1 LAACT
6 ILFLAWFQKIRE
18 GTVKAIATVLAALMV
33 ASTLGAA
40 NTVAELSKEER
51 RVLELTPAVVLIIV
65 TYKIQLPIPKENAE
79 PQIMELNYT
88 ATGSGFIYRPDGY
101 IITNGHVVADANLK
115 DRQAQESRLQSI
127 FEGLV
132 QKLEGQMGGKLSP
145 TARQYVASHMSAST
159 PQILVILNNKRE
171 YNAEIKQYSDPTGVN
186 NGKDVAIIK
195 IDANNLPT
203 VRLGNSENLHVQ
215 EPITVIGY
223 PGVASPLG
231 FSLLSKDSLVVP
243 TITNGHISAVKTDYK
258 GSPVIQSDAAITH
271 GNSGGPAFDPN
282 NEAIGIATFGN
293 MKEVAGFNFFVPINI
308 ALEFVR
314 QSGAP
319 PQSGQFDKIW
329 AEALDAYSNHK
340 WETARGLFTDV
351 LGLMPNEPDA
361 LRLQNSAAQMA
372 REEGPLQ
379 RLMETNG
386 WMVYGAGGLVVLILL
401 ALVLVKAMSSKK
413 PALAGSPFGPP
424 PGMPMPPPQPGIGMA
439 PPPPSGTVV
448 MPPPGIA
455 APAGMANGNFGTL
468 HMTAGALN
476 GNRFPI
482 PKAGLLIGRDSEK
495 CAIVIGDDSVS
506 KEHAWVVPLDN
517 EIVVIDRNSANGTY
531 VNSPDSPRINKVALR
546 NGDRVFL
553 GRKGTTVFTY
563 FAS

>member
-1 LAACT
+1 
-6 ILFLAWFQKIRE
+6 
-18 GTVKAIATVLAALMV
+18 VKAIATVIASLLM
-33 ASTLGAA
+33 ASSLGAA
-40 NTVAELSKEER
+40 ESAAELTREER

-65 TYKIQLPIPKENAE
+65 TYKIQLPIPQDHADPK
-79 PQIMELNYT
+79 IMELNYT

-101 IITNGHVVADANLK
+101 IITNGHVVADANMK
-115 DRQAQESRLQSI
+115 DKQAQEARLESI
-127 FEGLV
+127 FESLV
-132 QKLEGQMGGKLSP
+132 NQLEHQINGRLSAQ
-145 TARQYVASHMSAST
+145 ARQYVASHMSAST
-159 PQILVILNNKRE
+159 PHIIVILNNKSE

-203 VRLGNSENLHVQ
+203 VKLGNSEALHVQ
-215 EPITVIGY
+215 EAITVIGY

-319 PQSGQFDKIW
+319 PQQGQFDKIW
-329 AEALDAYSNHK
+329 LEALDAFSNHK
-340 WETARGLFTDV
+340 WETARGLLSDT

-361 LRLQNSAAQMA
+361 IRLQNVAAQMA
-372 REEGPLQ
+372 REEGPVG
-379 RLMETNG
+379 RAMESSGWLM
-386 WMVYGAGGLVVLILL
+386 WPVGGLVVV
-401 ALVLVKAMSSKK
+401 LVLGLVMWKAMSGKK
-413 PALAGSPFGPP
+413 PATAGVL
-424 PGMPMPPPQPGIGMA
+424 A
-439 PPPPSGTVV
+439 PPPPPP
-448 MPPPGIA
+448 PPPGQ
-455 APAGMANGNFGTL
+455 PAGFTVAPPPPGLPNGSYGTL
-468 HMTAGALN
+468 HITAGALN
-476 GNRFPI
+476 GNRFPVT
-482 PKAGLLIGRDSEK
+482 KAGLLIGRDSTK

-506 KEHAWVVPLDN
+506 KEHAWVVPLEN
-517 EIVVIDRNSANGTY
+517 EIFIIDRNSANGTY
-531 VNSPDSPRINKVALR
+531 LNSPDSPRVNKVALK

-553 GRKGTTVFTY
+553 GRKGTTILTY
-563 FAS
+563 FAT

>member
-1 LAACT
+1 
-6 ILFLAWFQKIRE
+6 
-18 GTVKAIATVLAALMV
+18 VKAIATVLASVLL
-33 ASTLGAA
+33 ASSLWGAESA
-40 NTVAELSKEER
+40 AELTKEER

-65 TYKIQLPIPKENAE
+65 TYKIQLPIPQDHADPK
-79 PQIMELNYT
+79 IMELNYT

-115 DRQAQESRLQSI
+115 DKQAQEARLESI
-127 FEGLV
+127 FESLV
-132 QKLEGQMGGKLSP
+132 NQLEHQINGRLSP
-145 TARQYVASHMSAST
+145 QARQYVASHMSAST
-159 PQILVILNNKRE
+159 PHIIVILNNKSE

-203 VRLGNSENLHVQ
+203 VKLGNSENLHVQ

-319 PQSGQFDKIW
+319 PQQGQFDKIW
-329 AEALDAYSNHK
+329 LEALDAFSNHK
-340 WETARGLFTDV
+340 WDTARGLLSDT

-361 LRLQNSAAQMA
+361 IRLQNVAAQMA
-372 REEGPLQ
+372 REEGPVG
-379 RLMETNG
+379 RAMESSG
-386 WMVYGAGGLVVLILL
+386 WLLWPVGGLVVV
-401 ALVLVKAMSSKK
+401 LVLGLAMWKAMSGKK
-413 PALAGSPFGPP
+413 PATAAV
-424 PGMPMPPPQPGIGMA
+424 MA
-439 PPPPSGTVV
+439 PPPPPP
-448 MPPPGIA
+448 PPPGQPGNFSA
-455 APAGMANGNFGTL
+455 APPPPGLPNGSYGTL
-468 HMTAGALN
+468 HVTAGALN
-476 GNRFPI
+476 GNRFPV
-482 PKAGLLIGRDSEK
+482 PKAGLLIGRDSTK

-506 KEHAWVVPLDN
+506 KEHAWVVPLEN
-517 EIVVIDRNSANGTY
+517 EIFIIDRNSANGTY
-531 VNSPDSPRINKVALR
+531 LNSPESPRINKVALK
-546 NGDRVFL
+546 NGDRVYL
-553 GRKGTTVFTY
+553 GRKGTTILTY
-563 FAS
+563 FAT

>member
-1 LAACT
+1 MKV
-6 ILFLAWFQKIRE
+6 IS
-18 GTVKAIATVLAALMV
+18 TVLATMMI

-40 NTVAELSKEER
+40 DTATELTKEER

-65 TYKIQLPIPKENAE
+65 TYQIQLPIPREKAD
-79 PQIMELNYT
+79 PQIMKLDYT

-115 DRQAQESRLQSI
+115 DKQAQDARLQTI

-132 QKLEGQMGGKLSP
+132 HQLEKQIGGQLSP
-145 TARQYVASHMSAST
+145 AARQYVASHMSAST
-159 PQILVILNNKRE
+159 PRILVILNNKSE

-203 VRLGNSENLHVQ
+203 VKLGNSENLHVQ

-258 GSPVIQSDAAITH
+258 GAPVIQSDAAITH

-293 MKEVAGFNFFVPINI
+293 IKEVAGFNFFVPINI

-314 QSGAP
+314 QTGAP
-319 PQSGQFDKIW
+319 PQQGQFDKIW
-329 AEALDAYSNHK
+329 AQALDAFSNHK
-340 WETARGLFTDV
+340 WETAKGLFTDV

-361 LRLQNSAAQMA
+361 IRLENISAQMA
-372 REEGPLQ
+372 RDENPMQ
-379 RLMETNG
+379 RMMETSG
-386 WMVYGAGGLVVLILL
+386 WMIWPAGGI
-401 ALVLVKAMSSKK
+401 ALVLVLGFVIWRMAAAKK
-413 PALAGSPFGPP
+413 PAFAGAAGAGVPVAGAPL
-424 PGMPMPPPQPGIGMA
+424 PPPQPYSA
-439 PPPPSGTVV
+439 PPPPPALHNGTFGTVH
-448 MPPPGIA
+448 I
-455 APAGMANGNFGTL
+455 
-468 HMTAGALN
+468 TAGALN
-476 GNRFPI
+476 GNRFPL
-482 PKAGLLIGRDSEK
+482 PKAGLLIGRDSSK

-506 KEHAWVVPLDN
+506 KEHAWIVPLDN
-517 EIVVIDRNSANGTY
+517 EIFVIDRNSANGTY
-531 VNSPDSPRINKVALR
+531 LNSPDSPRISKVALK

-553 GRKGTTVFTY
+553 GRKGTTVLTY
-563 FAS
+563 SAS

>member
-1 LAACT
+1 M
-6 ILFLAWFQKIRE
+6 
-18 GTVKAIATVLAALMV
+18 KAIAAVLATIML
-33 ASTLGAA
+33 ASNLGAA
-40 NTVAELSKEER
+40 NTAADLTAEER

-65 TYKIQLPIPKENAE
+65 TYKIQLPIPRDHAD

-115 DRQAQESRLQSI
+115 DKLAQEARLESI
-127 FEGLV
+127 FESLV
-132 QKLEGQMGGKLSP
+132 SQLERQIGGRLSGP
-145 TARQYVASHMSAST
+145 ARQYVASHMSAST
-159 PQILVILNNKRE
+159 PRILVILNNKSE

-203 VRLGNSENLHVQ
+203 VKLGNSENLHVQ

-243 TITNGHISAVKTDYK
+243 TVTNGHISAVKTDYK

-319 PQSGQFDKIW
+319 PQQGQFDKMW
-329 AEALDAYSNHK
+329 SEALQAFSDKK
-340 WETARGLFTDV
+340 WETARGLLGDT

-361 LRLQNSAAQMA
+361 MRLQNIAAQMA

-379 RLMETNG
+379 RAMENTG
-386 WMVYGAGGLVVLILL
+386 WMVWPAGGLVVVLL
-401 ALVLVKAMSSKK
+401 LGFLVWRGAASRK
-413 PALAGSPFGPP
+413 PVVVGGPP
-424 PGMPMPPPQPGIGMA
+424 PMSMPPP
-439 PPPPSGTVV
+439 PPPPGFSVS
-448 MPPPGIA
+448 PPP
-455 APAGMANGNFGTL
+455 PALMNGNYGTL
-468 HMTAGALN
+468 HITAGALN

-482 PKAGLLIGRDSEK
+482 PKAGLLIGRDSTK
-495 CAIVIGDDSVS
+495 CAVVIGDDSVS

-517 EIVVIDRNSANGTY
+517 EIFIIDKSSANGTY
-531 VNSPDSPRINKVALR
+531 LNSPDSPRISKVALK

-553 GRKGTTVFTY
+553 GRKGATVMTY